1 MRINN
6 KYSSYMSKFLFLLK
20 INVYKACNPTILN
33 LSIVKEKM
41 SLELLDYRPKINH
54 IRMIWGFV
62 YCMCILLLL
71 VRISWVLSVF
81 YLIGCKMKNEISH
94 MLTVVEEHKK
104 NIVDVLS
111 LLRHSCR
118 RCVGRKSLLPMETPQ
133 FYGSAVRR
141 DAEAPVR
148 RHYVKDP
155 QPKKTSA

>member
-1 MRINN
+1 MHTTDWIFFR
-6 KYSSYMSKFLFLLK
+6 
-20 INVYKACNPTILN
+20 
-33 LSIVKEKM
+33 
-41 SLELLDYRPKINH
+41 
-54 IRMIWGFV
+54 
-62 YCMCILLLL
+62 LL
-71 VRISWVLSVF
+71 VEMNR
-81 YLIGCKMKNEISH
+81 YLKNEISH
-94 MLTVVEEHKK
+94 MLIVVEDDK

-133 FYGSAVRR
+133 FYGSAARR